1 MIVTGLGRFDG
12 TSGTRP
18 EEGRAHRGLSFATLV
33 VKVST
38 RDRGSGFETVAA

>member
-1 MIVTGLGRFDG
+1 MIVTGLGGFGGASRI
-12 TSGTRP
+12 RQ
-18 EEGRAHRGLSFATLV
+18 EGRVHRGLSFATLV